1 MARLCMERMSK
12 GRVLTRVFRGTWR
25 RLTQRWSMGS
35 EINWY
40 RGSRL
45 PISTSDPGD
54 QCSGG
59 IKKTWICTQSTTY
72 TQDIQNSGTQLT
84 SGTMI
89 NLSSSSKTSFKK
101 TSKNARSLLGT
112 RTHSSIRETWC
123 RSVSAWERLHN
134 TPGSSSSQGLLRIT
148 RVSIQGITLLK
159 QLTSRRLLGSK
170 WARNVGFVSA
180 RRIAS
185 KLTWKP
191 SKRT

>member
-1 MARLCMERMSK
+1 MLKDLA
-12 GRVLTRVFRGTWR
+12 LTRVFRGTWR
-25 RLTQRWSMGS
+25 RSTQRWSMGS

-40 RGSRL
+40 QGSRL

-59 IKKTWICTQSTTY
+59 IKKTWICTQSTTC
-72 TQDIQNSGTQLT
+72 TPDTRNSGTQST
-84 SGTMI
+84 SETI
-89 NLSSSSKTSFKK
+89 RNLSSSSKTSFMK

-112 RTHSSIRETWC
+112 RTHSSIRATWC
-123 RSVSAWERLHN
+123 RLVFAWERLHN
-134 TPGSSSSQGLLRIT
+134 TPGSSSSHGLLRIT
-148 RVSIQGITLLK
+148 RGSIQGTTLLK

-180 RRIAS
+180 RRTAS